1 MTVGKSLSLKVRNAR
16 DAIGEASEAAEA
28 WLERYEPSA
37 EALYFVLLAI
47 EELVLNCIEFGYDDE
62 DEHTILVDL
71 WVADGKVT
79 MRLTDDGHA
88 FDPLA
93 VPAPDLSLGL
103 EQRPV
108 GGLGIYLLRELADDI
123 AYERRDER
131 NRLTLSKRM
140 R

>member
-1 MTVGKSLSLKVRNAR
+1 MSVGDSLSLKVRNAR
-16 DAIGEASEAAEA
+16 DAIGPASDAVEA
-28 WLERYEPSA
+28 WLERYRPSP

-108 GGLGIYLLRELADDI
+108 GGLGIYLLRELADEI
-123 AYERRDER
+123 AYERRDGT